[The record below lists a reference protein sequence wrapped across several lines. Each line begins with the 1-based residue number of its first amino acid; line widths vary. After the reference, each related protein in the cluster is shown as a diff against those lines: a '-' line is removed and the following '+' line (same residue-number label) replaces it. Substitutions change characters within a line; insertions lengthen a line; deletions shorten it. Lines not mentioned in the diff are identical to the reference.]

1 MSGRLAMQMHN
12 PKNLI
17 LLEGILWSLVFG
29 IVAKVELVVVWAMT
43 LEVMKVVP

>member
-1 MSGRLAMQMHN
+1 MQMHN

-17 LLEGILWSLVFG
+17 LLEGMLWALVFG

-43 LEVMKVVP
+43 IEVMRAAS